1 MDINSYGNAI
11 DRIVASTFSPDVA
24 APAAGAPR
32 SEPLTGDDAVGGV
45 SASGSF
51 KDTVKSFLN
60 DVNDKMVAADTASTN
75 LATGRSNDLEG
86 TVKSVE
92 EAGLAMQFTLSIRN
106 KLLESYQEIS
116 RMQV

>member
-11 DRIVASTFSPDVA
+11 DRVVSATFAPDIASP
-24 APAAGAPR
+24 GAPR
-32 SEPLTGDDAVGGV
+32 SEPLADDGSVTGV
-45 SASGSF
+45 SSTGSF
-51 KDTVKSFLN
+51 KDTVKGFLN
-60 DVNDKMVAADTASTN
+60 EVNDKMVAADTNSQA

-92 EAGLAMQFTLSIRN
+92 EAGLAMQFTLAIRN